1 MAYCEIPNCL
11 AIARFEAVEVPTGF
25 VTDLASIPRILFSA
39 LRPDG
44 VYAYAAIIHD
54 YLYWK
59 QDRPRE
65 EANEILRMSMIDFN
79 VDRATVFAIYEG
91 VGVGGAAAWASNA
104 RLRAL
109 GEKREL
115 TQFPPNARTSWAPDV
130 FAP

>member
-1 MAYCEIPNCL
+1 
-11 AIARFEAVEVPTGF
+11 
-25 VTDLASIPRILFSA
+25 
-39 LRPDG
+39 
-44 VYAYAAIIHD
+44 
-54 YLYWK
+54 
-59 QDRPRE
+59 
-65 EANEILRMSMIDFN
+65 MIDFN

-115 TQFPPNARTSWAPDV
+115 KQFPPNARTSWAQWKKLPDV